1 MIIWFLENGI
11 LGQSFRALHVESW
24 RRWWTFVICFVLPKD
39 HRINPQSASLALN
52 VSYTWVGKWW
62 GWRRRR
68 SPWSSP
74 SPYLS
79 FSVFSLRVCWR
90 CWSGTLDNVV
100 FPFALFGGSCWVC
113 VGNIAVCVGFNCW
126 SRSLFVLK
134 SICKLFFYRVGE
146 WDIRQIFNT
155 RNFTRNIFQTLET
168 DFINFFHHVIVRDFM
183 QIHENFKYFLLCHS
197 SHSPAWSVMD
207 WVIVSF
213 YGGLSHSRTGLKCV
227 WNEYVILWMTFTF

>member
-1 MIIWFLENGI
+1 MGGTDGRWAPQTRQNVASTFTCRPEAWSSFTGIIISVSIRLLMLSRSYE
-11 LGQSFRALHVESW
+11 ASW
-24 RRWWTFVICFVLPKD
+24 NSSTMICFVLPKD

-134 SICKLFFYRVGE
+134 SICKLFFIGLVNGISGKSSTLVISLVISSRHL
-146 WDIRQIFNT
+146 RQI
-155 RNFTRNIFQTLET
+155 
-168 DFINFFHHVIVRDFM
+168 
-183 QIHENFKYFLLCHS
+183 S
-197 SHSPAWSVMD
+197 
-207 WVIVSF
+207 
-213 YGGLSHSRTGLKCV
+213 
-227 WNEYVILWMTFTF
+227 

>member
-1 MIIWFLENGI
+1 MAKNKKSIRIFSFLIFWGTNFNIRNIKKHVLIVMIIWFLENGI

-39 HRINPQSASLALN
+39 HRVNPQSASLALN

-134 SICKLFFYRVGE
+134 SICKLFLIGLVNGISGKSSTLVISLVISSRHL
-146 WDIRQIFNT
+146 RQI
-155 RNFTRNIFQTLET
+155 
-168 DFINFFHHVIVRDFM
+168 
-183 QIHENFKYFLLCHS
+183 S
-197 SHSPAWSVMD
+197 
-207 WVIVSF
+207 
-213 YGGLSHSRTGLKCV
+213 
-227 WNEYVILWMTFTF
+227 

>member
-1 MIIWFLENGI
+1 MAKNKKSIRIFSFLIFWGTNFNIRNIKKHVLIVMIIWFLENGI

-39 HRINPQSASLALN
+39 HRVNPQSASLALN
-52 VSYTWVGKWW
+52 VLYTWVGKWW
-62 GWRRRR
+62 GWRRGWRRRR

-134 SICKLFFYRVGE
+134 SICKLFFIGLVNGISGKSSTLVISLVISSRHL
-146 WDIRQIFNT
+146 RQI
-155 RNFTRNIFQTLET
+155 
-168 DFINFFHHVIVRDFM
+168 
-183 QIHENFKYFLLCHS
+183 S
-197 SHSPAWSVMD
+197 
-207 WVIVSF
+207 
-213 YGGLSHSRTGLKCV
+213 
-227 WNEYVILWMTFTF
+227 